1 MAYNL
6 SLTTKNYIF
15 SNIVPKLN
23 FQQIQDGIGF
33 TDSFFNY
40 NKHHILIRV
49 FKSTWIN
56 NPNQNAVEIRLEN
69 LSIPEWR
76 VNYHIEESLLI
87 NKKFFPECWG
97 GGDTTTNRLVDF

>member
-56 NPNQNAVEIRLEN
+56 NPNQMNDEEKRILSAVQKKIEHSDTDEDDNILKEVQEKREIR
-69 LSIPEWR
+69 
-76 VNYHIEESLLI
+76 
-87 NKKFFPECWG
+87 
-97 GGDTTTNRLVDF
+97 